1 MDALLRPGTARALTA
16 VDDDE
21 PGRRTLCGAGLIRT
35 AGVRGRRRAGAGRRT
50 LAARLGYGIALFGGS
65 WTGVPEFSLALTET
79 GREYIH
85 A

>member
-21 PGRRTLCGAGLIRT
+21 P
-35 AGVRGRRRAGAGRRT
+35 GRRT